1 MLDESPPLVLTATML
16 SVHFIT
22 DSRQKTSVN
31 VALAYIASFD
41 SMLPP
46 GGASLAGGFF
56 QEKEPAKGSPSFLHV
71 VQGDVTSLAVNGRA
85 GITDQGMNSNA
96 TAT

>member
-46 GGASLAGGFF
+46 GGASPHAGYSRKVG
-56 QEKEPAKGSPSFLHV
+56 PC
-71 VQGDVTSLAVNGRA
+71 NG
-85 GITDQGMNSNA
+85 
-96 TAT
+96 